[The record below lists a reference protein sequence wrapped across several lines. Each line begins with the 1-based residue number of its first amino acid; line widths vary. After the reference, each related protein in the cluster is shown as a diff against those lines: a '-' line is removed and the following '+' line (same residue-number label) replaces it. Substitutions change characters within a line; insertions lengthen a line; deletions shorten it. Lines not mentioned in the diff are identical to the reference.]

1 MTEQLPE
8 IVKPKL
14 DIIFK
19 RIFGDKRNKNIIIR
33 FLADILE
40 IPHNSIKE
48 IYIENGELIPEYS
61 EEKFSRL
68 DIKLELKDVN
78 DSENQIINIEM
89 QVNSEPAFKERTLFY
104 WSKIYSEELKSS
116 EEYDYLKK
124 TICIN
129 IINFNLFTSPE
140 YQSHFQI
147 LEKDRKELLT
157 DKFSIY
163 FFELRKLKKSQ
174 KGKPV
179 EDWLNLINAEKKE
192 DLMALEMSTK
202 IPEVKDVIVKVRELS
217 SDEKLRRLAF
227 YREKRLHDE
236 ANAINGSRRE
246 GIKIG
251 RAEGEK
257 IGRVEGEKIGR
268 AEGKLEIAK
277 NMILENLPFDLISR
291 ATKLNIS
298 EIESLASS
306 LSLNCKL
313 DNK

>member
-8 IVKPKL
+8 IVKLKL

-19 RIFGDKRNKNIIIR
+19 RVFGDKKNKNIIIA
-33 FLADILE
+33 FLSDILE
-40 IPHNSIKE
+40 IPRKNIKE
-48 IYIENGELIPEYS
+48 VYIDNVELPPEYLG
-61 EEKFSRL
+61 EKFSRL
-68 DIKLELKDVN
+68 DLKLEVQDIN
-78 DSENQIINIEM
+78 DSENKIINIEM

-104 WSKIYSEELKSS
+104 WSKMYSEELKSS
-116 EEYDYLKK
+116 EEYDSLKK
-124 TICIN
+124 TVCIN

-147 LEKDRKELLT
+147 LEKDRQELLT

-163 FFELRKLKKSQ
+163 FFELKKVKKSQ

-192 DLMALEMSTK
+192 ELMALELSTN

-217 SDEKLRRLAF
+217 SDEKLRRLAY

-236 ANAINGSRRE
+236 ANAINGSKKE

-251 RAEGEK
+251 RAEGRAE
-257 IGRVEGEKIGR
+257 GRVEGRVEREKELIAMMRQQGYS
-268 AEGKLEIAK
+268 EEQINKLFGAIK
-277 NMILENLPFDLISR
+277 
-291 ATKLNIS
+291 
-298 EIESLASS
+298 
-306 LSLNCKL
+306 
-313 DNK
+313 